1 MFCLAKPLPIVIST
15 TAVGDDSLQGIPGH
29 ARRAREAPRRLSGG
43 PSLPIRVHRS
53 VRGFD
58 PTTRR
63 LLARLVRQAPRLAV
77 AGLAVLVAALCQL
90 ALTWLVKLWSDTL
103 LNGADPAALRRV
115 LGLAATIVALL
126 LVAIFLARYLL
137 AVFEKRL
144 VQELRDEA
152 GAALLAAEVGTIQA
166 TGAGE
171 WLSRL
176 FNDPN
181 ALSGFVEDLLR
192 RLLGGMAVTCGAL
205 VMMFVLDARLTLA
218 VGVAVPIAAVLF
230 ALLGRR
236 IRRWSRLA
244 QEQLGE
250 ATAIASEQLQGL
262 PTIKAYQTEPEEVER
277 LRAAGARYVAR
288 SLAAEWWS
296 TALVT
301 AVWLAT
307 ALGLFTAIWYGSR
320 QVITGARSP
329 GDLLVF
335 ALYAAQA
342 IEPLRRL
349 SDVQGRWQRTLAAAA
364 RIFELIDLPSE
375 GRRGGRRPPPEP
387 ARGELEVEDVSFAYH
402 PDEPVLDGLSFRLA
416 AGETAAL
423 VAASGGGKSTLA
435 KLALGYLAPRT
446 GRLLVDGVD
455 LTEVDLVALRGRV
468 GVVFQEPFL
477 FRGTLAQNLRYGAGS
492 VSDARVRQAAETVG
506 LESLLRALPRG
517 LASELTEAGRSL
529 SGGERQRIA
538 LGRAYLRS
546 PALLILD
553 EATSAI
559 DSETEEAIFDRLEP
573 WLAGRTVLVMAHRL
587 STVRRLPRV
596 VVLERGRRVGDGSP
610 LQLLASCAPFRQLF
624 ASQVELPPAVPV
636 TEVPVKTAPVKTAP
650 VETAP

>member
-1 MFCLAKPLPIVIST
+1 V
-15 TAVGDDSLQGIPGH
+15 
-29 ARRAREAPRRLSGG
+29 REL
-43 PSLPIRVHRS
+43 
-53 VRGFD
+53 D
-58 PTTRR
+58 PTARR
-63 LLARLVRQAPRLAV
+63 LLARLLVHAPRLAV
-77 AGLAVLVAALCQL
+77 AGGAVLVASLGQL
-90 ALTWLVKLWSDTL
+90 ALTWLIKLWSDTL
-103 LNGADPAALRRV
+103 LGGADPVALRR
-115 LGLAATIVALL
+115 LLALAVATLALL
-126 LVAIFLARYLL
+126 LVAVFLSRYLL
-137 AVFEKRL
+137 ASFEKRL

-152 GAALLAAEVGTIQA
+152 GAALLAAEVGTVQA

-181 ALSGFVEDLLR
+181 ALTGFVEDLLR
-192 RLLGGMAVTCGAL
+192 RLLGGMAVSCGAL

-218 VGVAVPIAAVLF
+218 VALAVPIAALLF
-230 ALLGRR
+230 SLLGRR
-236 IRRWSRLA
+236 IRGWSRLA
-244 QEQLGE
+244 QEELGE
-250 ATAIASEQLQGL
+250 ATALATEQIQGL

-301 AVWLAT
+301 SVWLTT
-307 ALGLFTAIWYGSR
+307 ALGLLAAVWYGSR
-320 QVITGARSP
+320 QVIDGARSP

-349 SDVQGRWQRTLAAAA
+349 SDFQGRWQRTLAAAA
-364 RIFELIDLPSE
+364 RIFALIDLPDE
-375 GRRGGRRPPPEP
+375 RRRGGRRPLPEP
-387 ARGELEVEDVSFAYH
+387 ARGALEVDQVSFAYH
-402 PDEPVLDGLSFRLA
+402 PDQSVLEELSFRLD

-435 KLALGYLAPRT
+435 KLLLAYLSPGT
-446 GRLLVDGVD
+446 GRLRIDGVD
-455 LTEVDLVALRGRV
+455 LREADLAELRRRV

-477 FRGTLAQNLRYGAGS
+477 FRGTLADNLRYGAGS
-492 VSDARVRQAAETVG
+492 PSDARVLEAAERVG
-506 LESLLRALPRG
+506 LEGLLRTLPRG
-517 LASELTEAGRSL
+517 LASDLAEAGRSL

-546 PALLILD
+546 PALLVLD

-559 DSETEEAIFDRLEP
+559 DSETEEAIFERLAP
-573 WLAGRTVLVMAHRL
+573 WLADRTVLVMAHRL

-596 VVLERGRRVGDGSP
+596 VVLERGRRVGDGAP
-610 LQLLASCAPFRQLF
+610 QVLLATCPPFRLLF
-624 ASQVELPPAVPV
+624 ASQA
-636 TEVPVKTAPVKTAP
+636 
-650 VETAP
+650 ETAGEVA

>member
-1 MFCLAKPLPIVIST
+1 M
-15 TAVGDDSLQGIPGH
+15 
-29 ARRAREAPRRLSGG
+29 
-43 PSLPIRVHRS
+43 RS
-53 VRGFD
+53 VPALD
-58 PTTRR
+58 PTARR
-63 LLARLVRQAPRLAV
+63 LLARLFRHADRLVA

-103 LNGADPAALRRV
+103 LAGAEPAALRR
-115 LGLAATIVALL
+115 LLALALATVALL
-126 LVAIFLARYLL
+126 LVTVFLSRYLL
-137 AVFEKRL
+137 AVFERRL

-152 GAALLAAEVGTIQA
+152 GAALLGAEVETVQA

-192 RLLGGMAVTCGAL
+192 RLLGGLTVTTGAL
-205 VMMFVLDARLTLA
+205 VMMFVIDTRLTLA
-218 VGVAVPIAAVLF
+218 VGVAVPVAALLF
-230 ALLGRR
+230 TLLGRR

-244 QEQLGE
+244 QEELGE
-250 ATAIASEQLQGL
+250 ATAIAGEQIQGL
-262 PTIKAYQTEPEEVER
+262 PTIKAYQTEPAEIGRFRRAGER
-277 LRAAGARYVAR
+277 FVAR

-307 ALGLFTAIWYGSR
+307 ALGLLAAIWYGSG
-320 QVITGARSP
+320 QVVAGTRSP

-349 SDVQGRWQRTLAAAA
+349 SDFQGRWQRTLAAAA
-364 RIFELIDLPSE
+364 RIFALIDLPGE
-375 GRRGGRRPPPEP
+375 RRRAGGRSLPEP
-387 ARGELEVEDVSFAYH
+387 ARGALEVERLSFAYR
-402 PDEPVLDGLSFRLA
+402 PGEPVLEELSFTLA
-416 AGETAAL
+416 AGESAAL

-435 KLALGYLAPRT
+435 KLLLGFLSPQA
-446 GRLLVDGVD
+446 GRLRWAGVD
-455 LTEVDLVALRGRV
+455 LAEVDLETLRRRV

-477 FRGTLAQNLRYGAGS
+477 FRGSLAENLRYGAGE
-492 VSDARVRQAAETVG
+492 VSESRLREVAETIG
-506 LESLLRALPRG
+506 LEGLLRALPHG
-517 LASELTEAGRSL
+517 LASDLVEAGRSL

-538 LGRAYLRS
+538 LGRALLRD
-546 PALLILD
+546 PALLVLD

-559 DSETEEAIFDRLEP
+559 DSETEEAIFERLAP
-573 WLAGRTVLVMAHRL
+573 WLARRSVLVMAHRF

-596 VVLERGRRVGDGSP
+596 VVLERGRQVGDGAP
-610 LQLLASCAPFRQLF
+610 LALLASCPPFRQLF
-624 ASQVELPPAVPV
+624 ASQVEARGA
-636 TEVPVKTAPVKTAP
+636 AP
-650 VETAP
+650 

>member
-1 MFCLAKPLPIVIST
+1 M
-15 TAVGDDSLQGIPGH
+15 
-29 ARRAREAPRRLSGG
+29 
-43 PSLPIRVHRS
+43 
-53 VRGFD
+53 RGLD
-58 PTTRR
+58 PTARR
-63 LLARLVRQAPRLAV
+63 LLARLLRHLPRLAV

-90 ALTWLVKLWSDTL
+90 ALTWSIKLWSDTL
-103 LNGADPAALRRV
+103 LGGADPAALRLV
-115 LGLAATIVALL
+115 LGLAAAMVALL
-126 LVAIFLARYLL
+126 LVAVFLSRYLL

-166 TGAGE
+166 RGAGE

-218 VGVAVPIAAVLF
+218 VGVAVPIAALLF

-244 QEQLGE
+244 QEELGE
-250 ATAIASEQLQGL
+250 ATAIAGEQLQGL
-262 PTIKAYQTEPEEVER
+262 PTIKAYQTEPEEVDR
-277 LRAAGARYVAR
+277 LGAAGARYVAR
-288 SLAAEWWS
+288 ALAAEWWS

-301 AVWLAT
+301 AVWFAT
-307 ALGLFTAIWYGSR
+307 ALGLLAAIWYGSR
-320 QVITGARSP
+320 QVIAGARSP

-375 GRRGGRRPPPEP
+375 NRRGGRRPLPEP
-387 ARGELEVEDVSFAYH
+387 ARGELEVEHLSFAYR

-435 KLALGYLAPRT
+435 KLVLGYLAPRA
-446 GRLLVDGVD
+446 GQLRVDGVD
-455 LTEVDLVALRGRV
+455 LTEVDLSGLRRRV

-477 FRGTLAQNLRYGAGS
+477 FRGTLAENLRYGAGA
-492 VSDARVRQAAETVG
+492 VSDARVRKAAETVG
-506 LESLLRALPRG
+506 LEGLLRALPRG
-517 LASELTEAGRSL
+517 LASDLTEAGRSL

-538 LGRAYLRS
+538 LGRVFLRS
-546 PALLILD
+546 PALLVLD
-553 EATSAI
+553 EATSAV
-559 DSETEEAIFDRLEP
+559 DSETEEAIFERLAP
-573 WLAGRTVLVMAHRL
+573 WLAERTVLVMAHRF

-596 VVLERGRRVGDGSP
+596 VVLERGRRVGDGAPRS
-610 LQLLASCAPFRQLF
+610 LLASCPSFRQLF
-624 ASQVELPPAVPV
+624 ASQVEVP
-636 TEVPVKTAPVKTAP
+636 TEMP
-650 VETAP
+650 

>member
-1 MFCLAKPLPIVIST
+1 VLALDR
-15 TAVGDDSLQGIPGH
+15 TA
-29 ARRAREAPRRLSGG
+29 
-43 PSLPIRVHRS
+43 
-53 VRGFD
+53 
-58 PTTRR
+58 RR
-63 LLARLVRQAPRLAV
+63 LLARLLSHWPRLAV
-77 AGLAVLVAALCQL
+77 ASLAVLVAALCQL
-90 ALTWLVKLWSDTL
+90 ALTWLVKVWSDDL
-103 LNGADPAALRRV
+103 LAGADPAALRRV
-115 LGLAATIVALL
+115 LALAAATVALL
-126 LVAIFLARYLL
+126 LVTVFVSRYLL

-152 GAALLAAEVGTIQA
+152 AAALLAAEAGTVQGIA
-166 TGAGE
+166 AGE

-205 VMMFVLDARLTLA
+205 VMMFVLDAQLTLA
-218 VGVAVPIAAVLF
+218 VGISVPIAALLF

-244 QEQLGE
+244 QEELGE
-250 ATAIASEQLQGL
+250 ATAIAGEQLQGL
-262 PTIKAYQTEPEEVER
+262 PTIKACQTEPEEAGR
-277 LRAAGARYVAR
+277 LRAVGARYVAR
-288 SLAAEWWS
+288 ALAAEWWA

-307 ALGLFTAIWYGSR
+307 ALGLLAAIWYGSR
-320 QVITGARSP
+320 LVVAGARSP

-364 RIFELIDLPSE
+364 RLFAVIDLPAES
-375 GRRGGRRPPPEP
+375 RRGGRRKLPLP
-387 ARGELEVEDVSFAYH
+387 ARGELEVEKVRFAYAGGA
-402 PDEPVLDGLSFRLA
+402 PVLDGLSFRLA
-416 AGETAAL
+416 PGETAAL

-435 KLALGYLAPRT
+435 RLALGFHTPQA
-446 GRLLVDGVD
+446 GRLRIDGID
-455 LTEVDLVALRGRV
+455 LAELDLVALRRSV

-477 FRGTLAQNLRYGAGS
+477 FRGSLAENLRYGAAE
-492 VSDARVRQAAETVG
+492 VSATRLRQAAETVG
-506 LESLLRALPRG
+506 LEPLLRALPRG
-517 LASELTEAGRSL
+517 LASDLTEAGRSL

-538 LGRAYLRS
+538 LGRALLRS
-546 PALLILD
+546 PALLVLD

-559 DSETEEAIFDRLEP
+559 DSETEEAIFDRLTP
-573 WLAGRTVLVMAHRL
+573 WLAARTVLVMAHRF

-596 VVLERGRRVGDGSP
+596 LVLEHGRLVGDGSP
-610 LQLLASCAPFRQLF
+610 PALLASCPSFRQLF
-624 ASQVELPPAVPV
+624 ASQVAERQLAEQPVEARQVEAPPA
-636 TEVPVKTAPVKTAP
+636 AP
-650 VETAP
+650 